1 MMRIVC
7 ERTGG
12 FAGLTLRAEV
22 DSEQLTPAEARKLK
36 RLVKESQV
44 LDQPAKAEG
53 AMPDQYQYDLE
64 IEDEGRTRTIQTNDA
79 AASEEMA
86 KLIEWVI
93 ETARRARK

>member
-1 MMRIVC
+1 MRIVC

-36 RLVKESQV
+36 RLVEEARPF
-44 LDQPAKAEG
+44 DQPAEAKG

-79 AASEEMA
+79 AASEEMT

-93 ETARRARK
+93 EAARKSRK